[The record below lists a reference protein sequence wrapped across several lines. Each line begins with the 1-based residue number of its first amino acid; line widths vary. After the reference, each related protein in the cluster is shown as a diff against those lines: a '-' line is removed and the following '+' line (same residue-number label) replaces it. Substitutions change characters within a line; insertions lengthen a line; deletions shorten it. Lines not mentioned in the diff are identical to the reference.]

1 MFDSKNIKLF
11 YWIVGELKL
20 NAVVALVE
28 LDVFAFE
35 EEMLLVVFFALTMP
49 AEEFTEDVLFF
60 TVEFEVVLLTDE
72 LLAFVELV
80 VFTGVPGVLIF
91 VLTC

>member
-1 MFDSKNIKLF
+1 
-11 YWIVGELKL
+11 
-20 NAVVALVE
+20 
-28 LDVFAFE
+28 
-35 EEMLLVVFFALTMP
+35 MLLVVFSALTMT
-49 AEEFTEDVLFF
+49 AEEFTEDVLFL

>member
-1 MFDSKNIKLF
+1 
-11 YWIVGELKL
+11 
-20 NAVVALVE
+20 
-28 LDVFAFE
+28 
-35 EEMLLVVFFALTMP
+35 MLLVVFFAFTMP

-80 VFTGVPGVLIF
+80 VFTGVPGTLIF

>member
-1 MFDSKNIKLF
+1 
-11 YWIVGELKL
+11 
-20 NAVVALVE
+20 
-28 LDVFAFE
+28 
-35 EEMLLVVFFALTMP
+35 MLLVVFFALTMT
-49 AEEFTEDVLFF
+49 AEEFTEIVLFL

-91 VLTC
+91 VLIC

>member
-1 MFDSKNIKLF
+1 
-11 YWIVGELKL
+11 
-20 NAVVALVE
+20 
-28 LDVFAFE
+28 
-35 EEMLLVVFFALTMP
+35 MLLVVFFTLTMT
-49 AEEFTEDVLFF
+49 AEEFTEDVLFL

>member
-35 EEMLLVVFFALTMP
+35 EEMLLVVFFAFTMP

-80 VFTGVPGVLIF
+80 VFTGVPGTLIF

>member
-1 MFDSKNIKLF
+1 
-11 YWIVGELKL
+11 
-20 NAVVALVE
+20 
-28 LDVFAFE
+28 
-35 EEMLLVVFFALTMP
+35 MLLVVFFALTMT
-49 AEEFTEDVLFF
+49 AEEFTEIVLFL

-80 VFTGVPGVLIF
+80 VFIGVPGVLIF

>member
-35 EEMLLVVFFALTMP
+35 EEMLLVVFFAFTMP

-80 VFTGVPGVLIF
+80 VFAGVPGTLIF